1 MELSDKAAA
10 VSRMQQYIESHLN
23 EEIMLDDLANA
34 AGYSKYHTVRVFKE
48 LTNRTPLE
56 TVRALRLT
64 RAAQSLQDADCKIV
78 DIAMNNG
85 FDSHDGFTRAFSRQ
99 FGITPQKYHAEMP
112 PVNWFVHHPIEA
124 YYILKE
130 GTEPMPKEPI
140 KRTLTVTAVDRPAR
154 KLILVRSVKATG
166 YFSFCEEMGCDWDG
180 LFNSIP
186 EKFDTPALLTL
197 PLNLIKPG
205 TGNTASG
212 VEVPLDYSKPIPT
225 GCEAIELPPCTM
237 LYFRGAPFED
247 ENDFGE
253 AIGLLWELMAA
264 YDPKSYG
271 FEYSPELAPYF
282 NFGAGAKTGARMAVP
297 VEKL

>member
-10 VSRMQQYIESHLN
+10 VSRIQHYIEVHLD
-23 EEIMLDDLANA
+23 EEITLDDLANA
-34 AGYSKYHTVRVFKE
+34 AGYSKYHALRIFRE
-48 LTNRTPLE
+48 LTHRTPLE

-64 RAAQSLQDADCKIV
+64 RAAKVLQDADDKVV
-78 DIAMNNG
+78 DVAMDSE

-99 FGITPQKYHAEMP
+99 FGITPQKYHAETP

-124 YYILKE
+124 YYIMKE
-130 GTEPMPKEPI
+130 GTETMLKEPI
-140 KRTLTVTAVDRPAR
+140 KRTMTVTAVERSAR
-154 KLILVRSVKATG
+154 KLILVRSVKATD

-197 PLNLIKPG
+197 PPNLIKPG
-205 TGNTASG
+205 TGNTAAG
-212 VEVPLDYSKPIPT
+212 VEVALDYSKLIPV
-225 GCEAIELPPCTM
+225 GCDAIELPPCTM
-237 LYFRGAPFED
+237 LFFQGAPFED

-253 AIGLLWELMAA
+253 AIGLLWELMSA

-271 FEYSPELAPYF
+271 FEYSPEFAPYF
-282 NFGAGAKTGARMAVP
+282 NFGAGAKTCARMAVP
-297 VEKL
+297 VKKL